1 MRLYRYPMM
10 RKDTTIFQIST
21 SGLSLAH
28 QAVGMGDVVFHS
40 RLCNAV
46 EAFAR
51 VADDRFSTLDGGT
64 DNQMSRAQE

>member
-28 QAVGMGDVVFHS
+28 QAVGMGEVVFHS
-40 RLCNAV
+40 CLRNAV
-46 EAFAR
+46 E
-51 VADDRFSTLDGGT
+51 VVVDDEISL
-64 DNQMSRAQE
+64 A